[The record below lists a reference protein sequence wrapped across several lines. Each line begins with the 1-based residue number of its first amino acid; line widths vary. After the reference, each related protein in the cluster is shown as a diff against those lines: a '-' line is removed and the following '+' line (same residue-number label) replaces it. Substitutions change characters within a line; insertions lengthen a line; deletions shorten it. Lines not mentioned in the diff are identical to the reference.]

1 LIGNLN
7 QELSN
12 QVENLLSKKV
22 SEIHSELIKNQL
34 LLSIPKDLERFSLA
48 SKWLRRILKK
58 NDHLIIANSTERK
71 LLQNGS
77 RS

>member
-1 LIGNLN
+1 MIGNLN

>member
-1 LIGNLN
+1 M
-7 QELSN
+7 
-12 QVENLLSKKV
+12 
-22 SEIHSELIKNQL
+22 
-34 LLSIPKDLERFSLA
+34 SIPKDLERFSLA